1 MPTYALRESS
11 IGAKINDIY
20 KWDGSESNVQ
30 KQNSLQTT
38 KTSET
43 DFRINEGVQNL
54 VSATDGTTDFWIAP
68 NKISRVRIY
77 LWLEGQD
84 VDCINYASHG
94 GGVKV
99 NIGLVK
105 GSTQGSKGEVKQQ

>member
-1 MPTYALRESS
+1 MFCNPVAL
-11 IGAKINDIY
+11 
-20 KWDGSESNVQ
+20 
-30 KQNSLQTT
+30 
-38 KTSET
+38 
-43 DFRINEGVQNL
+43 FF
-54 VSATDGTTDFWIAP
+54 VS
-68 NKISRVRIY
+68 KISRVRIY